1 MTLRIIHVGFGG
13 WGTNWHEEIIRPF
26 KQVKVVGC
34 VDGNTL
40 ALAAAQEKLGLKPE
54 ICFETLAQAIEQ
66 TDAEAVVI
74 TAGLAGHAPLAREA
88 LRAGLH
94 VLVEKPFVA
103 TEKEARDLAA
113 YARRRKRVLMVSQN
127 YRFFPSVRAV
137 QQIIHEQQLGP
148 VGTIN
153 IDFRRYANNRTPG
166 SRHYTMTHPLLLD
179 MAVHQMDLLRA
190 VLDVEPR
197 SVVCYG
203 HNPPWSNFEHYPT
216 ATALIHF
223 PNDVM
228 VTYRVSW
235 IAHAAQTA
243 WAGEWT
249 IDCAEGAVVWTCRGG
264 PTEEYVQLVRH
275 GGSTEEVKMPRLK
288 HIDRAGCLDA
298 FVGAVETGAEPETSA
313 RDNVGTVRV
322 VNALIA
328 SAKDNSPIRLRARS
342 TRTRE
347 GS

>member
-1 MTLRIIHVGFGG
+1 MALRVIHVGFGG
-13 WGTNWHEEIIRPF
+13 WGINWHEEIIRPF
-26 KQVKVVGC
+26 KGVTVVGC
-34 VDGNTL
+34 VDGNQL
-40 ALAAAQEKLGLKPE
+40 ALTAAQEKLGLRPE
-54 ICFETLAQAIEQ
+54 ACFRTLAQAVEQ

-103 TEKEARDLAA
+103 TVKEAQDLAA

-137 QQIIHEQQLGP
+137 QQIIQDKQLGP
-148 VGTIN
+148 VGTIS
-153 IDFRRYANNRTPG
+153 IDFRRYTNDRAPG

-190 VLDVEPR
+190 VLNAEPR

-203 HNPPWSNFEHYPT
+203 HNPSWSKFEHVPT
-216 ATALIHF
+216 ATAVIHF
-223 PNDVM
+223 PGNIM
-228 VTYRVSW
+228 VTYRGSW
-235 IAHAAQTA
+235 IAHAEQTA

-249 IDCAEGAVVWTCRGG
+249 IDCAQGAVVWTCRGG
-264 PTEEYVQLVRH
+264 VTEEYVQIVR
-275 GGSTEEVKMPRLK
+275 GGGRTETVRMPRLK

-298 FVGAVETGAEPETSA
+298 FVTAVETGTEPETAA
-313 RDNVGTVRV
+313 RHNVGTIRI
-322 VNALIA
+322 VNALME
-328 SAKDNSPIRLRARS
+328 SARAGEPVRLKGRS
-342 TRTRE
+342 TR
-347 GS
+347 